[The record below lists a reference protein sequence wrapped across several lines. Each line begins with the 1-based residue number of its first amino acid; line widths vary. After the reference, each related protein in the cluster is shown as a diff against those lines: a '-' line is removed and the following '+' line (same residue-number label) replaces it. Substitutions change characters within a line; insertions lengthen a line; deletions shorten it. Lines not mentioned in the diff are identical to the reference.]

1 MPIKKYLLYLC
12 IPLFV
17 GCSST
22 SLLQRAEI
30 IPDKNIIQ
38 VQHDSQNGITF
49 IGWPPNSNLRLCKAP
64 APDVLSGQGS
74 SISFAAPSL
83 PGATGN
89 TASVGSNFEAAVLG
103 GRSPSVLIARD
114 YIYRACEL
122 SANLNLS
129 KEETLQVYQMFLEKA
144 QAMANFTGRNVGSTA
159 SQLTA
164 PSTQQPNSNFGYGGY
179 GSGSSSNV
187 APSSSGNPPT
197 PPPPVTIPL
206 APNGQPYRPF

>member
-164 PSTQQPNSNFGYGGY
+164 PAPAQPSINYGY
-179 GSGSSSNV
+179 GSGSSSSS
-187 APSSSGNPPT
+187 PSSTGNVPALPPSI
-197 PPPPVTIPL
+197 TIPP